1 MCQLRKEAASR
12 NFMYLSYRVGWYM
25 QRQVQCRCPTLFV
38 HLVLSSFIT
47 WTTWICAIAT
57 SCQEN
62 HSNACLVPAAKVTQR
77 NLDEEKFRKSECFLQ
92 GILFFFHLQGLIS
105 KTPDCNSAVL
115 ENVLDWHAFYGMLSY
130 ASFNDIVKLLK
141 NLAAFTQTAPAHAHC
156 FGCQNTF
163 FFFFLWATLTPF
175 SLYSPCNSFIFG
187 FVTVEIYMTFTI
199 ILGSCSRLS
208 TMYVQMYKA
217 GENVT
222 WSAEHLCALPGEL
235 LAYDAKESRTEPS
248 AFHTA

>member
-12 NFMYLSYRVGWYM
+12 SFLHPSYRVGWYL
-25 QRQVQCRCPTLFV
+25 QRQVQCRCPILFV

-77 NLDEEKFRKSECFLQ
+77 NLDGEKFRKSECFLQ
-92 GILFFFHLQGLIS
+92 GILFFFLFLLLFFFFFHLQGLIS

-141 NLAAFTQTAPAHAHC
+141 NLAAFAQTAPAHAHC

-163 FFFFLWATLTPF
+163 FFVGQRVSLCLLFLCIVLAKILF
-175 SLYSPCNSFIFG
+175 SD
-187 FVTVEIYMTFTI
+187 
-199 ILGSCSRLS
+199 LS
-208 TMYVQMYKA
+208 QWKS
-217 GENVT
+217 T
-222 WSAEHLCALPGEL
+222 WPL
-235 LAYDAKESRTEPS
+235 L
-248 AFHTA
+248 